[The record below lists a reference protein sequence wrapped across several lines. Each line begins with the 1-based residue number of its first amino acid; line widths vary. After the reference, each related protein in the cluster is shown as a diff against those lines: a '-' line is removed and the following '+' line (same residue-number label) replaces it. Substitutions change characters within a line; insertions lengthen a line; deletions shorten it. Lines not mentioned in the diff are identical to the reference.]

1 MRTFDYRNLPKDLF
15 NHAAGDMNVL
25 LYEDRGKMSQLCR
38 FHADILDGL
47 QQQALVENVEA
58 SAHIEG
64 LYPDSGALRKAVLEN
79 DCGDDDLAQYVGYA
93 RALRVINEHAA
104 DLELS
109 SATLVELYEQLY
121 CNRIFGKRS
130 RYRKNDYMQ
139 TWANGHA
146 EVVPVSPIPAF
157 ETPLVLGAACDSL
170 ANAFNVETCSPLVLS
185 AVFTVDFLCI
195 RPFETGNGRVSRL
208 FANLLLQKAGFDV
221 ARYVSLDAIIE
232 ERASEYYDALN
243 NCVEGWDRA
252 RNDYTP
258 YVLFWLGVIHAA
270 YTRLFERMDIRIDAG
285 KSKSSRVRLF
295 LAHADGPVSKRQI
308 LEAHPDISI
317 STVENA
323 LGALVRERLV
333 EKRGAGRSTSYVWR
347 DGAR

>member
-15 NHAAGDMNVL
+15 DHAAGDLNVL

-38 FHADILDGL
+38 FCPDTLDGL
-47 QQQALVENVEA
+47 QQRTLVENVEA

-64 LYPDSGALRKAVLEN
+64 LYPDGGALRKALLEN
-79 DCGDDDLAQYVGYA
+79 DCRNDDLAQYVGYA
-93 RALRVINEHAA
+93 RALKVINEHAA

-121 CNRIFGKRS
+121 CNRAFGKRS
-130 RYRKNDYMQ
+130 RYRKNDYMH
-139 TWANGHA
+139 TLADGHDA
-146 EVVPVSPIPAF
+146 VVPVSPVPAF

-195 RPFETGNGRVSRL
+195 RPFDMGNGRVSRL
-208 FANLLLQKAGFDV
+208 FANLLLQRAGFDV

-252 RNDYTP
+252 RNDYAP
-258 YVLFWLGVIHAA
+258 YVLFWLSTIHAA
-270 YTRLFERMDIRIDAG
+270 YTRLFERLNIRIDAG
-285 KSKSSRVRLF
+285 ASKSGRVRLF
-295 LAHADGPVSKRQI
+295 LARADGPVSKRQI

-323 LGALVRERLV
+323 LGALVKERLI

-347 DGAR
+347 GEAR